1 MRGSPTQGRPQSA
14 SRTASGY
21 PRAMNLRPFK
31 RVLVANRGE
40 IAVRVIRGAH
50 ELGLEAVAV
59 FSDADQRA
67 LHVRMADSAWRI
79 GPPPSSESYLRADRL
94 LDVAERAGCDAIHPG
109 YGFLSENAEFAQAVM
124 DAGLVWVGPPPD
136 AIASMGS
143 KTAARTAMHQAG
155 VPVVPGTLD
164 ALDSDDEALQVA
176 RDIGFPVMLKA
187 SAGGGGKGMRM
198 LEREEDLPGALM
210 AARSEAKKA
219 FGNDAIYI
227 EKVIAH
233 PRHVEI
239 QVLADAHGNV
249 IHLFERDCSI
259 QRRHQ
264 KVFEETPSPALDEA
278 TRQQMASA
286 AVRAA
291 EAVEYVGAGT
301 VEFLLGAD
309 RQFHFLEMN
318 TRLQVEHAIT
328 EEITGI
334 DLVHAQFRV
343 AAGEPLWFTQE
354 GVHPRGHAVECRIYA
369 ENALAGFRP
378 SPGLL
383 LGYRE
388 PGGPGIR
395 LDSGVIEGVE
405 VPVHYDPMVAK
416 LIAWAPDREQALD
429 RARRALRDYRVVGIP
444 TSIPFFLALLDDP
457 DFRRGTYDTGFIRK
471 EWLEEH
477 LTAPDDSEE
486 LAAILAAI
494 ARYECDIAHR
504 APNHGSNGFSSAWK
518 WGPRW
523 KTLFLGGQ

>member
-1 MRGSPTQGRPQSA
+1 
-14 SRTASGY
+14 
-21 PRAMNLRPFK
+21 MNLRPFK

-50 ELGLEAVAV
+50 ELGLETVAV
-59 FSDADQRA
+59 FSDADERS
-67 LHVRMADSAWRI
+67 LHVRVAGSAWRI

-94 LDVAERAGCDAIHPG
+94 LEVAERAGCDAVHPG

-155 VPVVPGTLD
+155 VPVVPGTLR
-164 ALDSDDEALQVA
+164 ALTSDDEALRVA
-176 RDIGFPVMLKA
+176 REIGLPIMLKA

-198 LEREEDLPGALM
+198 VEREEDLAGALA

-219 FGNDAIYI
+219 FGDDAVYV
-227 EKVIAH
+227 EKVIVQ

-239 QVLADAHGNV
+239 QVLADGHGNV

-278 TRQQMASA
+278 TRRAMTEA

-291 EAVEYVGAGT
+291 QAVGYVSAGT

-309 RQFHFLEMN
+309 MQFHFLEMN

-334 DLVHAQFRV
+334 DLVHAQLRV
-343 AAGEPLWFTQE
+343 AAGERLWMTQD

-369 ENALAGFRP
+369 EDALAGFRP
-378 SPGLL
+378 SPGPL

-395 LDSGVIEGVE
+395 VDSGVIEGVE

-416 LIAWAPDREQALD
+416 LIAWAPDRDLCLD
-429 RARRALRDYRVVGIP
+429 RARSALRDYRVVGIP
-444 TSIPFFLALLDDP
+444 TSIPFFLALLEDP
-457 DFRRGTYDTGFIRK
+457 DFRRGDYHTGFIRK
-471 EWLEEH
+471 AWLEEH
-477 LTAPDDSEE
+477 LAAPDDREE
-486 LAAILAAI
+486 LAAILAAV
-494 ARYECDIAHR
+494 ARYERDIAHR
-504 APNHGSNGFSSAWK
+504 APDNGSNGVSSAWK